1 MKLPSASSPH
11 LLCRF
16 FMEFDEF
23 MVYNRKSGGRQASP
37 DDIVLLMDSSRNTGT
52 GTQDARNSA
61 AQPQSMS
68 AAMTAQSS
76 LAEMEVQEEDK
87 VRVKVRRQDLNDE
100 LGQITHIFSDKT
112 GTLTA
117 NSFEFRKL
125 SVNSVSYG
133 LGTTPIGLVRRRR
146 MGEDT
151 KEAER
156 MLNEHASKPRLVA
169 HVNFMDGVEDTGA
182 DWDDH
187 LSATQE
193 LASTADI
200 GDISAR
206 SQSESGDA
214 ISHIERAVS
223 RRRKSDSSTITPSEA
238 RSTRPFPG
246 AEHMADCLAEEMRRM
261 LKPADSG
268 SPAAIEQYFQWLQDN
283 NSTLEQEA
291 GTANDHR
298 VGCILPNAHR
308 DGCPLTPHQQALHYF
323 MLNMSLD
330 HSVEI
335 ETKRDDDGNTQGRLY
350 SASSPDEEAFVAAAA
365 LFGYRFNRRSKT
377 ELELDIAGT
386 THMYR
391 IAAMLAYDQA
401 RKMMSV
407 LVQEV
412 ETNEWFLLAKGADSK
427 MSSLLDT
434 RERWTKQAQ
443 RIVAGSSEHTYT
455 WAEDGLRTLAFAWRP
470 LSREYAEDWL
480 ARYDAANSSVEQR
493 GLKGK
498 GQENDI
504 DKLMAELETDLIMQ
518 GATGIEDRLQDDVG
532 ETIAVLVEAGIKV
545 WMLTGDKQETAINI
559 GYAVQMLSNEYRQIV
574 LTTNSLGSDGI
585 DDCSRLIAQYADEF
599 RQADEKHLLSTQP
612 QALVLDD
619 NTIGRLT
626 EEGSEEDKANLLTVV
641 QHCSSVIACRCSP
654 NRKRVLLLLVK
665 EGIEGSRCLAVGD
678 GANDVDMIVASN
690 VGVGIVGAEGAQAAN
705 SADYA
710 IGQFKYLQRL
720 LLVHGRW
727 NYSRLCTLILYLFYK
742 NTEIVFGVFVFAII
756 AGWSGQRFTL
766 ETIITTYN
774 VFLTGAPILLAAV
787 LDQDVDQDSALRFPF
802 LYQHGRLGRGLTLKT
817 FLWWMFTGLVEASLL
832 LLFAVL
838 ATDNSAGGEPG
849 DPFIALAGATFAS
862 AVTVTVNLRLVLVTN
877 THHWTFQVLTILSVA
892 SLFLLIAIADAI
904 DDFTFNGGAAQL
916 FSTPAYWL
924 VTIGGPF
931 AVLIPAY
938 LAQTVSHIWYPSYR
952 RIVHEAQLL
961 RRLWQH
967 DISFLPVRMTPKQYE
982 KAQRTI
988 PNYAANNL
996 SKNAVD
1002 LEKPDAEW
1010 PAGHIAVWGAPS
1022 LQKTVVV
1029 PFESTSDCQMWCAA
1043 NNVCHQPLR
1052 VHDSKYAETEWLRL
1066 AYEIREWPHT
1076 KLREERVQRRREAM
1090 EAGTINITEQDLQE
1104 LDEQLRVA
1112 RYQTLVERGQ
1122 VLVGITEVP
1131 RSIQE
1136 ESGASPQ
1143 QGSGTSGGFSS
1154 APGELGTADSGAGMG
1169 KARSTAPSDEYK
1181 IRGSATAPKE
1191 LMLGEK
1197 RRPLSGA
1204 PPAHGRGIRVSSMR
1218 LGSMNPAH
1226 EDGMIGP
1233 DTGAVS
1239 PILPAR
1245 QRNDSDDV
1253 GPSAV
1258 HPAPMRVHIKETR
1271 LGEAWSDEDEDT
1283 ATSGIEEEKLP

>member
-1 MKLPSASSPH
+1 
-11 LLCRF
+11 
-16 FMEFDEF
+16 MEFDEF

-37 DDIVLLMDSSRNTGT
+37 DNIVLLMNASKQTSLGDGT
-52 GTQDARNSA
+52 GQAASAQALPQD
-61 AQPQSMS
+61 MS
-68 AAMTAQSS
+68 GAITAQSS

-151 KEAER
+151 SEAER

-182 DWDDH
+182 DWEDH
-187 LSATQE
+187 LGATQDM
-193 LASTADI
+193 ASTADV

-206 SQSESGDA
+206 SQSESSGA

-223 RRRKSDSSTITPSEA
+223 RRRKSDSSTVAPSEA

-246 AEHMADCLAEEMRRM
+246 AESMADCLAEEMRRM
-261 LKPADSG
+261 LKPLG
-268 SPAAIEQYFQWLQDN
+268 SASSSTVEQYFEWLQQN
-283 NSTLEQEA
+283 NEALERNA
-291 GTANDHR
+291 GSVGDHR
-298 VGCILPNAHR
+298 VGSILPNAHR
-308 DGCPLTPHQQALHYF
+308 EGCPLTPHQQALHYF

-335 ETKRDDDGNTQGRLY
+335 ETKRNDEGETQGRLY

-443 RIVAGSSEHTYT
+443 RVVAGSSEHTYT

-470 LSREYAEDWL
+470 LSRDYAEDWL
-480 ARYDAANSSVEQR
+480 ARFDAANASVEQR

-585 DDCSRLIAQYADEF
+585 DDCSRLIAEYAAEF
-599 RQADEKHLLSTQP
+599 KQADEKHLLSTQP

-619 NTIGRLT
+619 ATIGRLT
-626 EEGSEEDKANLLTVV
+626 EEGSADDKANLLVV
-641 QHCSSVIACRCSP
+641 AQHCSSVIACRCSP
-654 NRKRVLLLLVK
+654 NRKRVLLLLIK
-665 EGIEGSRCLAVGD
+665 EGVESSRCLAVGD

-742 NTEIVFGVFVFAII
+742 NTEIVFGVFVFAIV

-802 LYQHGRLGRGLTLKT
+802 LYQHGRLGLGLTLKT

-832 LLFAVL
+832 LVFAVL
-838 ATDNSAGGEPG
+838 ATDNAAGGEPN

-862 AVTVTVNLRLVLVTN
+862 AVVVTVNLRLVLVTN
-877 THHWTFQVLTILSVA
+877 THHWTFQVLTTLSVLA
-892 SLFLLIAIADAI
+892 VFVLIAFADAI
-904 DDFTFNGGAAQL
+904 DDFTFLGGADQL
-916 FSTPAYWL
+916 FSTPAYWF
-924 VTIGGPF
+924 VTVGAPF

-938 LAQTVSHIWYPSYR
+938 LAQTMSHIWYPSYR
-952 RIVHEAQLL
+952 RIVHEAQIL

-967 DISFLPVRMTPKQYE
+967 DLSFLPVRMTHAQYDH
-982 KAQRTI
+982 AQRSV

-996 SKNAVD
+996 SKNAVN
-1002 LEKPDAEW
+1002 LEKPDAKW
-1010 PAGHIAVWGAPS
+1010 PPGHIAVWGAAS
-1022 LQKTVVV
+1022 LDKTVVV
-1029 PFESTSDCQMWCAA
+1029 PFESTNDCQLWCAA

-1052 VHDSKYAETEWLRL
+1052 VQDSTHAANSWLHL
-1066 AYEIREWPHT
+1066 AFDIREWPHT
-1076 KLREERVQRRREAM
+1076 MLREERVQRRREAM
-1090 EAGTINITEQDLQE
+1090 QSGDIQGTEKELQE

-1122 VLVGITEVP
+1122 VLPGITEVP

-1136 ESGASPQ
+1136 EGRSSTGGSTVSPSAAGAS
-1143 QGSGTSGGFSS
+1143 G
-1154 APGELGTADSGAGMG
+1154 PGASHG
-1169 KARSTAPSDEYK
+1169 KNSVAVEEEYK
-1181 IRGSATAPKE
+1181 IKGSVTAPKV
-1191 LMLGEK
+1191 LAHRAG

-1204 PPAHGRGIRVSSMR
+1204 PPAGGIRVSSMR

-1233 DTGAVS
+1233 DRGAVS
-1239 PILPAR
+1239 PVLPPR
-1245 QRNDSDDV
+1245 QKNDSDEV
-1253 GPSAV
+1253 GPSAE
-1258 HPAPMRVHIKETR
+1258 HPAPTRVHIKETR
-1271 LGEAWSDEDEDT
+1271 LGEAWSSDDEDT
-1283 ATSGIEEEKLP
+1283 ATTGIEEEKLP